1 MIVLLNSVFNFS
13 KSLLSLSAD
22 KVTTGTYNFVSV
34 ILNAAFVGAFIAGL
48 FPCASL
54 VVISIKTQFL
64 DHVKIRFT
72 SQLITGISKVLQ
84 KLSKCFSST
93 TISTSSITLLLS
105 LLFVFFPTKLLLYLN
120 DAEFVIG
127 PAL

>member
-34 ILNAAFVGAFIAGL
+34 ILNASFVGAFIAGL
-48 FPCASL
+48 FPYASL

-120 DAEFVIG
+120 DAEFAIG